1 MTPSAEFDQFADEYE
16 VDLNQAL
23 AATGEGQDY
32 FARGR
37 VNFLAGCLRRL
48 GQAPQSAMDYG
59 CGIGGTAALL
69 REIVGVL
76 RVVGLDISERSLE
89 RAQREYGGDT
99 VGFQTFERYEPAADL
114 DLAYCNGVFH
124 HIPVEDRGPAIRYI
138 YRSLR
143 PGGLFA
149 FWENNPWNPGT
160 RYVMAKCAFDRNA
173 VPLTPPLAKRLLR
186 EAGFEMVRTDF
197 LFYFPRALQP
207 LRFLESLLHWLPLGG
222 QYQILCQKPGAAR
235 HASDNSRDGKASSRM
250 R

>member
-1 MTPSAEFDQFADEYE
+1 MNASAEFDQFADEYE
-16 VDLNQAL
+16 ADLNQAL

-37 VNFLAGCLRRL
+37 IGFLAGCLRDLRE
-48 GQAPQSAMDYG
+48 APRFLMDYG

-69 REIVGVL
+69 RESVGAR

-89 RAQREYGGDT
+89 RAKKEYGCDA
-99 VGFQTFERYEPAADL
+99 VSFQTFERYQPAADL

-160 RYVMAKCAFDRNA
+160 RYVMARCVFDRNA
-173 VPLTPPLAKRLLR
+173 LTLTPPQAKRLLR
-186 EAGFEMVRTDF
+186 EVGFEMVRTDF

-207 LRFLESLLHWLPLGG
+207 LRFLESRLSWLPLGG
-222 QYQILCQKPGAAR
+222 QYQVLCKKPGVAPTPGT
-235 HASDNSRDGKASSRM
+235 NPKTPEPSRETQ
-250 R
+250 